1 VSSYTE
7 EIENPTMKI
16 ILPAIDKGKDCLSGY
31 YQIDDHI
38 RTNKIEALYLASE
51 LKKTPKWVFH
61 EDVFLKYDWKTK
73 PSKILSQLYKERAQ
87 ELRDKYDYISLS
99 FSGGADSW
107 NVLNAFLSNNIH
119 IDEIYTRFPLSGTRK
134 YMSAN
139 SQDKSPR
146 NLTSE
151 YEYAVK
157 PVLEYVEKNFPNIK
171 ITVDDITDSYF
182 EEVSENEIIRTGHF
196 ALNGLSA
203 KRCINNLGLDVDY
216 SNKKVASIRGAGKFQ
231 LRKNGNN
238 FYIYFSDVEAWPIDA
253 DPHFSLE
260 YFYWSPTT
268 ADLICLQAHSLKEYF
283 QSNPELMWVI
293 EANPSTNPIIKG
305 YYQNIRSIYNCI
317 YKQVCYPNWNPDT
330 FQVEKSSSIVFDR
343 EDDFWILNEN
353 PISVQSWKWAVNQFY
368 PKISELAFDYV
379 NNNKNYKRLRTFI
392 SSCYSLSL

>member
-1 VSSYTE
+1 
-7 EIENPTMKI
+7 MKI
-16 ILPAIDKGKDCLSGY
+16 ILPAIDKGKSCLSGY
-31 YQIDDHI
+31 YQIGDQI

-51 LKKTPKWVFH
+51 LKQKPKWVFH
-61 EDVFLKYDWKTK
+61 EDIFTKYNWKKKPLKT
-73 PSKILSQLYKERAQ
+73 LSQVYKERAQ
-87 ELRDKYDYISLS
+87 ELRDKYDYISIS

-139 SQDKSPR
+139 SYDKSPR

-157 PVLEYVEKNFPNIK
+157 PVLAYVEKNFPNIK

-182 EEVSENEIIRTGHF
+182 EEVSEDEIIRTGHF

-203 KRCINNLGLDVDY
+203 KRCENSLGLDVDY
-216 SNKKVASIRGAGKFQ
+216 AGKKVASIRGGGKFQ
-231 LRKNGNN
+231 LRKNASEY
-238 FYIYFSDVEAWPIDA
+238 YIYFSDIEAWPVDA

-268 ADLICLQAHSLKEYF
+268 AELICLQAHVLKEYF
-283 QSNPELMWVI
+283 QFNPELMWVI
-293 EANPSTNPIIKG
+293 EADPKNSVIKG
-305 YYQNIRSIYNCI
+305 FYQNIRSIYNSI
-317 YKQVCYPNWNPDT
+317 YKQVCYPGWNPDT

-353 PISVQSWKWAVNQFY
+353 PVSVQSWKWIVDQFY
-368 PKISELAFDYV
+368 HGIHESAFDYA
-379 NNNKNYKRLRTFI
+379 NNNNNYKRIKPFFSPSYVL
-392 SSCYSLSL
+392 SS